1 MDVEVC
7 PRKRARWKRRGG
19 GTGPTQV
26 VGGDDDA
33 LVELDGY
40 YRRAGDDGR
49 LRVLVGAVGLHV
61 RGIIGAVDVV
71 PGLRDPS
78 VSLGEQVKVGES
90 GLHEPCPKPEVG
102 DPLSG
107 MEAVCVV
114 RRGVCLIRGWRDRRD
129 GAGCRVVV
137 ERRRGA
143 MGMLAGEGRR
153 VDLRRAGELRV
164 GGVAL
169 PRPLQVVLALLSS
182 APGGTRKWVPEDDVS
197 VPSLLTQPWEPA

>member
-1 MDVEVC
+1 M
-7 PRKRARWKRRGG
+7 
-19 GTGPTQV
+19 GPTQV

-33 LVELDGY
+33 LAELDGY

-49 LRVLVGAVGLHV
+49 LRVLVGAIGLHV
-61 RGIIGAVDVV
+61 RSVIGAVDVV

-90 GLHEPCPKPEVG
+90 GLHEPCPKPAVG

-107 MEAVCVV
+107 MEAVCAV
-114 RRGVCLIRGWRDRRD
+114 RRVCVFNPGLEGSSRWSGMSGCSGEAEMCD
-129 GAGCRVVV
+129 G
-137 ERRRGA
+137 
-143 MGMLAGEGRR
+143 LAGEGRR

>member
-7 PRKRARWKRRGG
+7 PRERVRWKRRGG

-114 RRGVCLIRGWRDRRD
+114 RRGVFNPGLEGSSRWCGMSGCSGEAERCDGYVGGRRPSSGFTAGGRASRRWCCLTKAPAG
-129 GAGCRVVV
+129 GAG
-137 ERRRGA
+137 A
-143 MGMLAGEGRR
+143 A
-153 VDLRRAGELRV
+153 
-164 GGVAL
+164 
-169 PRPLQVVLALLSS
+169 QLSS
-182 APGGTRKWVPEDDVS
+182 GRHS
-197 VPSLLTQPWEPA
+197 